1 MLRPRRHQ
9 RPTYRPKLRHTSRAD
24 VDDDDIDESVLL
36 LGCDDSKGAP
46 MAALGRA

>member
-9 RPTYRPKLRHTSRAD
+9 RPTFRPKLRMSRAD
-24 VDDDDIDESVLL
+24 VDDDKIDESVLL

-46 MAALGRA
+46 IAALGSLT